1 MKLQQDLLSTTDDAD
16 RSTAYCLT
24 HLEVF
29 NWGPFCGLHRVE
41 FDPAGC
47 ALIGQTGSG
56 KTTLVD
62 AIMTLICAQPRYNLA
77 STGGHES
84 DRDLMSYI
92 RGVTGTGGD
101 DETVHTARPGQT
113 TTAISIEMSQA
124 EQRIRLTALL
134 WLDSSSTSQ
143 TDMKRL
149 WLFDQ
154 STSLGLSDHLSMLKE
169 LGIRGLKQQFKDEQ
183 GVLVTDNKKAY
194 LAQCRRFFEVGENAF
209 VLLNRAAGL
218 KQLNSIDELFREL
231 VLDNRAAFN
240 RAHEVTTEF
249 DELKGIHSELEIARS
264 QQQSLIPVEKT
275 FAKFQAVE
283 LKLNGLMEIQDLL
296 PRWYAHFSHQLW
308 SRQAALKQAEIK
320 QLQSAVNLTQAEHN
334 QQQLLVDD
342 YYQRYQQLGGANIES
357 LKHQL
362 EEQRQLLSNL
372 QQNVSDY
379 QQLCRSLELSADV
392 SQKQLAENQQL
403 AALRLIELESR
414 MDELESERDLMT
426 QNTLNAEDQSKL
438 LERQIDE
445 VLAAPGSNI
454 PAEFLHFQQALA
466 HELQLTPE
474 QIPYIGQCVEVQDKD
489 WQGAIER
496 AIGSH
501 RLRLVVNG
509 SDIRTALNWINQRDN
524 RLHVRLMNASD
535 YQHYKQ
541 PLSDGFCQKLIFKA
555 GEHTQFV
562 ENFLASIDRHCVA
575 SAEILR
581 DTAYGLTRQ
590 GLMSGKRG
598 LFEKQDQRS
607 LNQGWMT
614 GFDNHNRLNELRL
627 QGEKAKQQATE
638 YRQQFETLK
647 TEQKLLSQQQLL
659 LQQLTN
665 VEFSVLDVSGAE
677 SNINKLKQHLKELQ
691 DPSSD
696 AAKAEQLWIAAKN
709 ELNQLQ
715 NKINAQTVDLRL
727 AQQLLDDANKKALQL
742 KQRIKTV
749 LTQAQIDS
757 VAESYAIPEF
767 QQLEM
772 LADLEREAMRDSQ
785 QKIVTQT
792 GKRNTLE
799 GQLVRHMMKA
809 LEKDTGALSEAG
821 SDLEDVPAYLHQL
834 KQLTREDL
842 PNKLERFLLYLNQS
856 SDQGVTQ
863 LLTRI
868 DNEVSIIEERIE
880 ELNTTL
886 KLVDFQVGR
895 YLRLIPLKVN
905 HESLQTLIKAR
916 KDLRSA
922 ELQDDQGESHYR
934 ALMVLIQLLRE
945 AVDRKRTKPAQAL
958 LDPRYRL
965 QFSVAVIDRVTGAVL
980 ETRTGSK
987 GGSGGEKE
995 IIASFIL
1002 TASLSY
1008 ALCPKHRTSP
1018 LFGSVIL
1025 DEAFSK
1031 SSQAVAA
1038 RIISALREFGLHP
1051 LFVTPN
1057 KEMRLLR
1064 EHTASAVLVHRRQ
1077 QQSRALSLSWQD
1089 IDRHLSQREA
1099 LQQKNNE
1106 IPG

>member
-1 MKLQQDLLSTTDDAD
+1 MMLQQDLLSTTDDSD

-24 HLEVF
+24 RLEVF

-113 TTAISIEMSQA
+113 TTGISIIMSQG
-124 EQRIRLTALL
+124 EKCIRLTGLL

-154 STSLGLSDHLSMLKE
+154 ATALGLPDHLSMLKE
-169 LGIRGLKQQFKDEQ
+169 LGVRGLKQQFKDEQ
-183 GVLVTDNKKAY
+183 GILVSDNKKTY

-240 RAHEVTTEF
+240 RAHEVTAEF
-249 DELKGIHSELEIARS
+249 DELKGIHNELEVARS
-264 QQQSLIPVEKT
+264 QQQSLLPIEKT
-275 FAKFQAVE
+275 FAKYQAVE
-283 LKLNGLMEIQDLL
+283 QKLSGLIEIQDLL
-296 PRWYAHFSHQLW
+296 SRWYAHFAYQLW
-308 SRQAALKQAEIK
+308 SQQAGLKQTEIK
-320 QLQSAVNLTQAEHN
+320 QLQSAVNLTEAEHS
-334 QQQLLVDD
+334 QQQIVVDD
-342 YYQRYQQLGGANIES
+342 YYQRYQQLGGASIEN

-362 EEQRQLLSNL
+362 EEQQQLLSVL
-372 QQNVSDY
+372 RQNVRDY
-379 QQLCRSLELSADV
+379 QQLCRSLELSVDV
-392 SQKQLAENQQL
+392 NHQQLAENQQL
-403 AALRLIELESR
+403 TGERLKQLEARLEELEAA
-414 MDELESERDLMT
+414 RDLLT
-426 QNTLNAEDQSKL
+426 QHTLNAEDESKSL
-438 LERQIDE
+438 QRQISE

-454 PAEFLHFQQALA
+454 PADFLRFQQALA
-466 HELQLTPE
+466 DELQLTPE

-501 RLRLVVNG
+501 RLRLIVNAR
-509 SDIRTALNWINQRDN
+509 DIRKALDWVNQRDN
-524 RLHVRLMNASD
+524 RLHVRLMNAAD
-535 YQHYKQ
+535 YQQYKQ
-541 PLSDGFCQKLIFKA
+541 PLTDGFCHKLTFKA
-555 GEHTQFV
+555 GEHKQLV

-581 DTAYGLTRQ
+581 DTAFGMTLQ

-614 GFDNHNRLNELRL
+614 GFDNRNRLNELRL
-627 QGEKAKQQATE
+627 QGEKAKQQARD

-647 TEQKLLSQQQLL
+647 AEQKLLSQQQLS
-659 LQQLTN
+659 LQQLKTL
-665 VEFSVLDVSGAE
+665 EFSELDVSGAE
-677 SNINKLKQHLKELQ
+677 SNLNTLKLRLKELQ

-696 AAKAEQLWIAAKN
+696 AAKAEQLWEAAKA
-709 ELNQLQ
+709 ELHELQ
-715 NKINAQTVDLRL
+715 NKINAQTVKLQL
-727 AQQLLDDANKKALQL
+727 AQQMLNDANKKALQV
-742 KQRIKTV
+742 KQRINTA
-749 LTQAQIDS
+749 LTQMQIDL
-757 VAESYAIPEF
+757 VADSYVIPEY
-767 QQLEM
+767 QQLDM
-772 LADLEREAMRDSQ
+772 LADLERDAMRDSQ
-785 QKIVTQT
+785 HKIVTQT

-799 GQLVRHMMKA
+799 GQLVRYMMKA

-821 SDLEDVPAYLHQL
+821 SDLEDVPAYLHRL
-834 KQLTREDL
+834 NQLTREDL
-842 PNKLERFLLYLNQS
+842 PNKLDRFLLYLNQS

-880 ELNTTL
+880 ELNATL
-886 KLVDFQVGR
+886 KRVDFQAGR
-895 YLRLIPLKVN
+895 YLQLIPQKVN
-905 HESLQTLIKAR
+905 HDSLQTLIRAR

-945 AVDRKRTKPAQAL
+945 AVDRKRTRPAQAL

-965 QFSVAVIDRVTGAVL
+965 QFSVAVIERETGVVL

-1008 ALCPKHRTSP
+1008 ALCPKNRTSP

-1064 EHTASAVLVHRRQ
+1064 EHTSSAVLVHRRH

-1089 IDRHLSQREA
+1089 IDRHLTKREA
-1099 LQQKNNE
+1099 SQQKNNE
-1106 IPG
+1106 ISG